1 MPIIY
6 HVTTAAEWNAAKQKG
21 FYEAASLKEEGF
33 IHCSQE
39 QQVAGVL
46 ERYFAGKTGLVKLVI
61 DTDKL
66 TSRFV
71 FDWSPS
77 TRDTFPHVYGPVVV
91 EAVIDVI
98 AI

>member
-6 HVTTAAEWNAAKQKG
+6 HVTTAADWQAALQKG
-21 FYEAASLKEEGF
+21 YYEHPSLKAEGF

-46 ERYFAGKTGLVKLVI
+46 ERYFAGQKDLLKLVI

-66 TSRFV
+66 TSKFV

-77 TRDTFPHVYGPVVV
+77 TADTFPHVYGSINLD
-91 EAVIDVI
+91 AVIDTVPL
-98 AI
+98 